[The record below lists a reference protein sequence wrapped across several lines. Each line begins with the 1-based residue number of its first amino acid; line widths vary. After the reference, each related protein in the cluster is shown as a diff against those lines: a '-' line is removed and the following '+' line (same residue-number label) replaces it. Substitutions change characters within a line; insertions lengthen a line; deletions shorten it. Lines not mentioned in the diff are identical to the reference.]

1 MKPLTERQKAA
12 IYFHLVA
19 GCKDREL
26 LFRIAEGDER
36 ANKLTD
42 KSRVIMANRWY
53 NSEPIQT
60 GINEIRYIIEQR
72 RQEDIK
78 KAVASLETEPTKR
91 EPKSEDFD
99 KINFLDRDEFLKF
112 LNDRANEITD
122 DKLRNDILKMLS
134 DNLRY
139 KDSDQTDDSTQ
150 IKAYLP
156 IICQD
161 CELYKRCKG
170 CDLSQCNKQML

>member
-1 MKPLTERQKAA
+1 MRPLTEFEKAA
-12 IYFHLVA
+12 ICYYIFG
-19 GCKDREL
+19 GCKDRAV
-26 LFRIAEGDER
+26 LFQIAEGENR
-36 ANKLTD
+36 VNKLKEGSLKTTCNNW
-42 KSRVIMANRWY
+42 I
-53 NSEPIQT
+53 NSHRIQEGINLFKALKLQERENIINEYLTSQEQEPI
-60 GINEIRYIIEQR
+60 
-72 RQEDIK
+72 K
-78 KAVASLETEPTKR
+78 KEL
-91 EPKSEDFD
+91 KSQDFD

-139 KDSDQTDDSTQ
+139 KDSDQSDDSTQ

-156 IICQD
+156 VICQD
-161 CELYKRCKG
+161 CELYKRCKD

>member
-1 MKPLTERQKAA
+1 MTERQKAA

-36 ANKLTD
+36 VNKLTD
-42 KSRVIMANRWY
+42 NSKLQMANRWF
-53 NSEPIQT
+53 NSERIKD
-60 GINEIRYIIEQR
+60 GINEIRYQLERQ

-78 KAVASLETEPTKR
+78 KAVSSQEQESIKRATETA
-91 EPKSEDFD
+91 DFD

-156 IICQD
+156 VICSE
-161 CELYKRCKG
+161 CAIYNKCKG
-170 CDLSQCNKQML
+170 CNISQCNK